1 MKKNKEDNIVKFPSS
16 LSSGEREVE
25 AILFAA
31 AEPLEIESIEVK
43 VSKNIN
49 VKKTLE
55 KYEIFDCKKLF
66 FLPDAIIRIDEL
78 RNLIQS
84 ENKEKYDD
92 KKRHLPAVTI
102 SGNFKK

>member
-1 MKKNKEDNIVKFPSS
+1 MKKNKEDNIVKFPSN

-49 VKKTLE
+49 VKKPLKNYKNFILLE
-55 KYEIFDCKKLF
+55 V
-66 FLPDAIIRIDEL
+66 
-78 RNLIQS
+78 LI
-84 ENKEKYDD
+84 
-92 KKRHLPAVTI
+92 
-102 SGNFKK
+102 